1 MYSLV
6 ACVTFLFSPLVMCK
20 WFCMEIWS
28 LLCCFWGDCNTRG
41 RLLRSLPRFV
51 ILAVVSTVIGF
62 QGHGLVKYGH
72 NYLHFKAQTFSSVSS
87 VCFKKNFTWQNAGLI
102 LWTWSVQCCWKLTK
116 KKKRELFFDDPCCT
130 CPTCV
135 QSNALWNAY
144 IPITISMG
152 IAQQLLL
159 AFKRG
164 SFVVCLSPA
173 RLFLFQIISR
183 LFGCYALLSHF
194 ELRLGAEISDCWTS
208 CFKRKC
214 FNIQSNHGSQAKH
227 FKEKKKEWKK
237 VSAPMNHHAHVI
249 WSFQFLRP
257 CRIPSPLS
265 VPFCHFSCWLFIF
278 LEISPRH

>member
-116 KKKRELFFDDPCCT
+116 KKKERTFFWWPMLYLSNLRPIKRSLECLYTDNYIYGYCSTVAASIQTRVICCLFISCT
-130 CPTCV
+130 F
-135 QSNALWNAY
+135 
-144 IPITISMG
+144 ISLPNHLTVVRMLRFAKPFWVKIRSRDLG
-152 IAQQLLL
+152 LLN
-159 AFKRG
+159 
-164 SFVVCLSPA
+164 
-173 RLFLFQIISR
+173 FLFQ
-183 LFGCYALLSHF
+183 
-194 ELRLGAEISDCWTS
+194 
-208 CFKRKC
+208 
-214 FNIQSNHGSQAKH
+214 
-227 FKEKKKEWKK
+227 KE
-237 VSAPMNHHAHVI
+237 M
-249 WSFQFLRP
+249 L
-257 CRIPSPLS
+257 
-265 VPFCHFSCWLFIF
+265 
-278 LEISPRH
+278 